1 MDGWLIEVQRRPVL
15 CVFCSTLAF
24 RLLQTLLKF
33 LPRPNAVSCD
43 PWKSYK
49 WKNLSVSLVH
59 SLLTGTWAIFCV
71 LQYPAMVY
79 EIHSSFTPVSY
90 LLVVV
95 STGYFIEDAGDIL
108 FSGYVRES
116 WEFLLHHFLVIW
128 TFLYAVLTSHYVAG
142 AVVALFVEVN
152 SVFLHSR
159 LMLKM
164 AEVPKDSL
172 IYTINKVLNFTTYVI
187 FRLGAQL
194 YLTMYILVNYSQLDH
209 AAYFLAS
216 MMLMNIMI
224 LIYFYRLLRADFFSK
239 HSRSNGTRKFAQD

>member
-1 MDGWLIEVQRRPVL
+1 MDGWLNEVQRRPVL
-15 CVFCSTLAF
+15 YIFCSSLAF

-33 LPRPNAVSCD
+33 LPRPHIVSRD

-71 LQYPAMVY
+71 FQYPVMVY
-79 EIHSSFTPVSY
+79 ELYSSFTPVSY
-90 LLVVV
+90 LLIVV
-95 STGYFIEDAGDIL
+95 STGYFIQDAVDIIV
-108 FSGYVRES
+108 SGYARES
-116 WEFLLHHFLVIW
+116 WEFLLHHGVVIW

-159 LMLKM
+159 LMFKM
-164 AEVPKDSL
+164 AEVAKDSHL
-172 IYTINKVLNFTTYVI
+172 YTINKFLNVSTYI
-187 FRLGAQL
+187 SFRLGAQF
-194 YLTMYILVNYSQLDH
+194 YLTWYILVNYSWLDH
-209 AAYFLAS
+209 AGYFLAS

-224 LIYFYRLLRADFFSK
+224 LVYFYRLLRADFFSK
-239 HSRSNGTRKFAQD
+239 RSQSNGIRKFAQD